1 MQAILLPLSLCHNW
15 MRKVCGPP
23 KECDIQKQTSLY
35 CHIHSQACWKNTNP
49 QTYMYNH
56 GSRSKKKVLLIF
68 SQESLHLA
76 CPCEPTIGIRLARNS
91 KENICTW
98 KLLWLL
104 FDHSMSNCRVVTKI
118 SSCRANTTS
127 RWGIKWLGISFGS
140 IFLLFSNKSSR
151 GPLS

>member
-23 KECDIQKQTSLY
+23 KECDIQRQTSLY

-76 CPCEPTIGIRLARNS
+76 CPCEPTIGIRLARNP
-91 KENICTW
+91 KQNIFTW
-98 KLLWLL
+98 KLHWLL
-104 FDHSMSNCRVVTKI
+104 FDHSMSNWFKRNLWI
-118 SSCRANTTS
+118 LALNP
-127 RWGIKWLGISFGS
+127 IPLGKGQVSV
-140 IFLLFSNKSSR
+140 LM
-151 GPLS
+151 